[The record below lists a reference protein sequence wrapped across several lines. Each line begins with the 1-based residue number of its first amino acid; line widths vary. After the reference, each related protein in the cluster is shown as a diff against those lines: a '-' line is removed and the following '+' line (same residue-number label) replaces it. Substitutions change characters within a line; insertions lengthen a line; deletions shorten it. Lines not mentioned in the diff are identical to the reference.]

1 MNEQPLIRLDDITK
15 TLGAKRVLN
24 GVRLDVFRGQITA
37 IIGKSGSGKSVLLKH
52 IIGLLEPDAGA
63 ILFEGRSRS
72 VMNSSERRALRHKF
86 SYVFQETALFDFLTV
101 FENVAL
107 PLTERR
113 AVPVAEVR
121 RRVHEKLEQL
131 DLHDV
136 DGKYPAQLSGGMKK
150 RVALARALI
159 TDPEIVLFDEPTTGL
174 DPIRKN
180 AVHSMIQEYQ
190 NRFGFTAVIVSHEI
204 PDIFFIAQRV
214 AMIDAGRIRF
224 EGSPQEIQRS
234 ADREVRNFIE
244 GLESPR
250 DELTG
255 IGSQFLG
262 ESQMRQEMSR
272 LQRRQMPFS
281 IVLLAVGLREEPRRI
296 AGHMTGQTV
305 FRAFARHVAQNTYVS
320 DTCFRYGLNRILVIL
335 PDTDEDQARS
345 FCGKL
350 SRTIEQTA
358 LFDSI
363 DTAKGACCAVSA
375 GVVQATEASGLDE
388 LVAEAERRQTIFYSP
403 ENRGQSSIANGPRH
417 NDSAPDG

>member
-1 MNEQPLIRLDDITK
+1 MNEQPLIRLDDVSK
-15 TLGAKRVLN
+15 TLGAKKVLD
-24 GVRLDVFRGQITA
+24 GVRLDIFRGRITA

-52 IIGLLEPDAGA
+52 IIGLLEPEAGE
-63 ILFEGRSRS
+63 ILFAGKPRSA
-72 VMNSSERRALRHKF
+72 MSSHERRALKHKF
-86 SYVFQETALFDFLTV
+86 SYMFQETALFDFLTV

-107 PLTERR
+107 PLTERHTY
-113 AVPVAEVR
+113 PVAEIR

-136 DGKYPAQLSGGMKK
+136 DDKYPAQMSGGMKK

-159 TDPEIVLFDEPTTGL
+159 TDPEIILFDEPTTGL

-190 NRFGFTAVIVSHEI
+190 SRFGFTAVIVSHEI

-214 AMIDAGRIRF
+214 AMIDRGRIRF

-255 IGSQFLG
+255 IASHFLG
-262 ESQMRQEMSR
+262 QSQMQQEMSR
-272 LQRRQMPFS
+272 LQRRQVPFS
-281 IVLLAVGLREEPRRI
+281 IVLLTVGIQEDLGRI
-296 AGHMTGQTV
+296 AGHMTGQAV
-305 FRAFARHVAQNTYVS
+305 FQTFARHVAQNTYVS
-320 DTCFRYGLNRILVIL
+320 DTCFRYGLNRMLVIL
-335 PDTDEDQARS
+335 PETDEDQAMS

-358 LFDSI
+358 LFESI
-363 DTAKGACCAVSA
+363 EAAKGACCAVSA

-388 LVAEAERRQTIFYSP
+388 LVAEAERRQAIFYSP
-403 ENRGQSSIANGPRH
+403 QN
-417 NDSAPDG
+417 

>member
-1 MNEQPLIRLDDITK
+1 MNEQPLIHLGDISK
-15 TLGAKRVLN
+15 TLGAKRVLD
-24 GVRLDVFRGQITA
+24 GVRLDVYRGQITA

-52 IIGLLEPDAGA
+52 IIGLIEPDAGA
-63 ILFEGRSRS
+63 ILFAGKSRS
-72 VMNSSERRALRHKF
+72 TMNSSERRALRHKF

-101 FENVAL
+101 FDNVAL

-113 AVPVAEVR
+113 AHPAAEIR

-136 DGKYPAQLSGGMKK
+136 DDKYPAQLSGGMKK

-159 TDPEIVLFDEPTTGL
+159 TEPEIVLFDEPTTGL

-255 IGSQFLG
+255 IGSHFLG
-262 ESQMRQEMSR
+262 QSQMRQEMSR
-272 LQRRQMPFS
+272 LQRRQVPFS
-281 IVLLAVGLREEPRRI
+281 VVLLTVGMSEVPERI
-296 AGHMTGQTV
+296 AGHMTGQAT
-305 FRAFARHVAQNTYVS
+305 FQAFARHVAQNTYVS
-320 DTCFRYGLNRILVIL
+320 DTCFRYGLNRMLVIL
-335 PDTDEDQARS
+335 PDTDEGQARS

-350 SRTIEQTA
+350 SRTIDHAA

-363 DTAKGACCAVSA
+363 AAARRGCCTVSA
-375 GVVQATEASGLDE
+375 GVVQATEASGLDG
-388 LVAEAERRQTIFYSP
+388 LVAEAERRQAIFYSP
-403 ENRGQSSIANGPRH
+403 SN
-417 NDSAPDG
+417 